1 MPNVPCDSELS
12 FLDCPFVYLLISH
25 IMHMN
30 IKEGI
35 RIKKK
40 DKLKLFYVV
49 FALLYMRLVL

>member
-1 MPNVPCDSELS
+1 MPNVPCDSGLS
-12 FLDCPFVYLLISH
+12 FLDCLFVYLLISH
-25 IMHMN
+25 IIHVN

-40 DKLKLFYVV
+40 DKLKLFDVV